1 MPTLF
6 EAAETGNIKLLV
18 ELATEGAD
26 VQQANSDGNT
36 PLMLAS
42 YAGHVE
48 IVEWLVRHA
57 KARTTEQNASGNT
70 ALLLACAYGRLDI
83 VKFLLREQGV
93 KALTQKNAQGVTP
106 LLIAAHHQQLTIFD
120 FLIRSYYLTT
130 PLVSEEKKA
139 LSAFPKD
146 SIFQYYLAVLD
157 NFSQE
162 TPNLKKLASTI
173 YKAETYL
180 NPEELSYVYF
190 IHFWI
195 LVTQK
200 AEYSGLTSK
209 TDILAINR
217 LQPNHQTELLKY
229 MFQEGY
235 LVIDSAIRDGQLH
248 MSSFNVRAYRERIEN
263 SLARHTRDA
272 NWIASSASE
281 KSELFRKYY
290 ALPLYCNLVSAYFT
304 GTLEGALNDPFG
316 YVGLDTHDPH
326 IADWVA
332 YHLSLE
338 ADVGLQD
345 FLNAFTHMRG
355 ASRTIFFETVKKYLT
370 NDIHSKAAILNALE
384 NAPDKDGTRLLWS
397 REYPRWLAS
406 LRHNLG
412 TLNPSNATLSLI
424 GLDRSISLAESFSEQ
439 IWDMQQHRPQ
449 NSQFPGNHPVYKMT
463 LPEQQEIYCKLYP
476 GLPGINDAAQLL
488 YRRLFG
494 ATGGVPWSA
503 TGMLEIDNQVIPV
516 LISQDGGEL
525 IKPNDSNL
533 DLLDKTTLAKLILFT
548 MLTNPEDGKTGNF
561 ALRKNAS
568 DQYELCSFD
577 NDQSFVGAMTETG
590 IFFKSKKIR
599 LKSFLFCLDAMK
611 DALDD
616 RAVKEFLSLEPLL
629 CLESWLQDLCLL
641 ETQYENLFKHCK
653 TRAREEKDLL
663 RRSYLDMVLPAAT
676 LMKLAYKMDR
686 LQQKLHEN
694 PKASGIE
701 LLSSV
706 EPEAGQFYG
715 LILQQPLSPTERFE
729 KLAQD
734 YALYK
739 WCSKTSQYSTTLTS
753 CKEIFEGLVP
763 DNQAGLVTP
772 RDALAILQRATQQW
786 QVLAQE
792 QVQFTSGNVQSLFSM
807 PLDEQQRLLKFT
819 RLNQFTADE
828 REKLFDALSDRK
840 DFKHLH
846 IEYPHTSLTFKIL
859 AKILKN
865 NAELE
870 NLSIRRASALTEMP
884 AVGHLKALK
893 KLVLREL
900 PLKTLIFEENLEISE
915 LILKANT
922 DLARV
927 SLKAPNLRRLR
938 IIDCPKLEKLE
949 LALSE
954 DLDDVVIESCLN
966 LPLGKFFQDWP
977 GFISQW
983 HSIPSD
989 LRGELAVF
997 ITTYFKERDKK
1008 PKKSIYEA
1016 VGTYL
1021 EHLHFLYRVVPDIKN
1036 RNEFGLA
1043 IQFLELD
1050 YTNFVKAKDYVR
1062 VVFEESVYDAVAE
1075 TVRIFHIRELV
1086 VEQILFLNQSF
1097 SLGEKQHE
1105 FLNRLNELIKQTS
1118 IVWLT
1123 FVSRL
1128 LNSDGSAL
1136 TYRPFFTDLL
1146 YKMNTFHKAVTE
1158 RLFEIISEDDA
1169 KPSKSLDSMYDQMRA
1184 MQRELK
1190 FVVRAQFIEKV
1201 CRIQDSEAWF
1211 IQYIVKVISND
1222 HDYSLQY
1229 RSAVIQ
1235 SCKHLRFKYQ
1245 KICEILQQLSESAD
1259 EHIKIIAKEALVCQQ
1274 RLESND
1280 AHVQSFF
1287 EEAPSSSEALTQRNS
1302 KNSFQEAL
1310 KLIDNYTSPLR
1321 LFRTIQNLTE
1331 LGDDKVMRR
1340 ISVIALAA
1348 CKIQLGEVLEPMFDA
1363 LFADKHESEDAFSE
1377 EYESETRPSESSN
1390 SMQIPPVAL
1399 SYEADIRI
1407 VNQTP
1412 IAEAAFRGD
1421 ITAFKKLCEDKNA
1434 QKQVKLKNSEGDTP
1448 LSLAARSS
1456 HFLVADYLIRHYYH
1470 DFSFTSTEIQAI
1482 GTMRANPQYEP
1493 YAKLV
1498 ELFSASSVRHDEIV
1512 GLLRRAE
1519 NYCTPE
1525 VLSTTYLLYLWR
1537 EVSIKA
1543 NANGYQHTQETYPIP
1558 MQRLSAEHQLEM
1570 IDHMIREGYALK
1582 DWYIH
1587 SEKLSVSNMTMDK
1600 KQVQVMRRLLEQGQY
1615 QWRLMSQNLLI
1626 EEGLIYLGLHEDGLR
1641 YALLDSERRVQTGV
1655 IPAHIVGHAL
1665 TTPFT
1670 LEQLPTKAHLL
1681 EYISKHCNTRT
1692 LLRSLIVQGV
1702 RFTKMYE
1709 ISLKG
1714 TVILPHNLYCEDSGS
1729 FIKYT
1734 VMNPSGKIVTGRFSK
1749 SELQQLGW
1757 QPPLHEEL
1765 LLFSL
1770 KPLLSKLL
1778 IITAQRGHTRPEKNT
1793 KGYSEFLRFLGSAL
1807 CCSNLRVLHLDDCD
1821 LSSGTDTLFLYR
1833 VLEQC
1838 RALTHLSLD
1847 KNHINTSSFNI
1858 LIDSLR
1864 FANGLRTLSVCYNE
1878 IEITNK
1884 QTFLSATSDTL
1895 HLANVFV
1902 TGNLIAGNVSV
1913 GPNNYSYKL
1922 NHKRRYEVMKML
1934 FRVIAAQG
1942 HQLTVRQFWT
1952 VKNVELNPN
1961 AKGAYLLGLS
1971 FSDGRTIELTLT
1983 EVEHRKFVGL
1993 AYEITNNEEERKT
2006 TETKP
2011 YQMFGQ
2017 LVMGVVLEPTLLNTV
2032 ISENKELCKK
2042 LLYHHPNGPLKGLL
2056 PYHSV
2061 FKAPAI
2067 QTAPSFLFPSMHI
2080 TFEPNRRGQGMV
2092 YLMANKVGL
2101 LDPNEH
2107 AWLGY
2112 EYLNSYGQHIFKI
2125 AHLKTNEK
2133 RDRIWIEFLKY
2144 PRSVLA
2150 SFARHRLS
2158 IAPFCVNSHDLKKMH
2173 TNILQDV
2180 VGNTS
2185 LNAGYQTMV
2194 FGSSQKPGVLNCLIY
2209 VLDKTQKILNL
2220 GVSLGAT
2227 DCRPS
2232 TLVKRFHT
2240 NFELA
2245 EAGLLDIE
2253 HSPVSESILVN
2264 NM

>member
-48 IVEWLVRHA
+48 IVEWLVRNA

-248 MSSFNVRAYRERIEN
+248 ISSFNVRAYRERIEN

-439 IWDMQQHRPQ
+439 IWDMQQHCPQ

-533 DLLDKTTLAKLILFT
+533 DLLDKTTLTKLILFT

-568 DQYELCSFD
+568 GQYELCSFD

-653 TRAREEKDLL
+653 TRARDEKDLL

-763 DNQAGLVTP
+763 DNQAELVTP

-870 NLSIRRASALTEMP
+870 SLSIRRASALTEMP

-915 LILKANT
+915 LVLKTNT
-922 DLARV
+922 DLTRV

-954 DLDDVVIESCLN
+954 DLDDVVIEGCLN

-1146 YKMNTFHKAVTE
+1146 YKMNTFHKVVTE
-1158 RLFEIISEDDA
+1158 WLFEIISEDDA

-1274 RLESND
+1274 RHESND
-1280 AHVQSFF
+1280 AHLQSFF

-1348 CKIQLGEVLEPMFDA
+1348 CKIQLGEVLEPILDA

-1434 QKQVKLKNSEGDTP
+1434 QKQVKFKNSEGDTP

-1482 GTMRANPQYEP
+1482 GTMRANPQYVP
-1493 YAKLV
+1493 YVKLV
-1498 ELFSASSVRHDEIV
+1498 ELFSASSVKHDEIL

-1582 DWYIH
+1582 GWYIH
-1587 SEKLSVSNMTMDK
+1587 SEKLSVSNMNVDK

-1615 QWRLMSQNLLI
+1615 QWRLMSQNLPI
-1626 EEGLIYLGLHEDGLR
+1626 VEGYIYLGLHKDGLG

-1655 IPAHIVGHAL
+1655 IPARIVSHAL

-1681 EYISKHCNTRT
+1681 EYISKHCNTRP

-1702 RFTKMYE
+1702 RFTKAYQFRLRGRQQFIFSNM
-1709 ISLKG
+1709 
-1714 TVILPHNLYCEDSGS
+1714 LYYTEFDAS
-1729 FIKYT
+1729 IKYT
-1734 VMNPSGKIVTGRFSK
+1734 VLSPSGEVVSGSIDKNTLK
-1749 SELQQLGW
+1749 KAGW
-1757 QPPLHEEL
+1757 IPPQNDLRL
-1765 LLFSL
+1765 ATSL
-1770 KPLLSKLL
+1770 DTALRGILA
-1778 IITAQRGHTRPEKNT
+1778 ITAKREHTRPIQET
-1793 KGYSEFLRFLGSAL
+1793 LGFRAFLDLLSSQLCLPSLRAL
-1807 CCSNLRVLHLDDCD
+1807 NLDDCD
-1821 LSSGTDTLFLYR
+1821 LFDDFDTPVLMK
-1833 VLEQC
+1833 VLEQS
-1838 RALTHLSLD
+1838 RNLVHLSLD
-1847 KNHINTSSFNI
+1847 KNHVTARGLINI
-1858 LIDSLR
+1858 LEALR
-1864 FANGLRTLSVCYNE
+1864 LHATVRTLSLRDNE
-1878 IEITNK
+1878 IDICFDDHFESINRSLNLIQNIFVSGNRIACMSSNQKNLSAHAVRTNILRLFFAILTK
-1884 QTFLSATSDTL
+1884 QTSCISVAQFLSMRNIRITQAEKGDFWMMLVFADNTEIKILLTSSEREMFISL
-1895 HLANVFV
+1895 GQNIIKESRGF
-1902 TGNLIAGNVSV
+1902 
-1913 GPNNYSYKL
+1913 
-1922 NHKRRYEVMKML
+1922 
-1934 FRVIAAQG
+1934 
-1942 HQLTVRQFWT
+1942 QL
-1952 VKNVELNPN
+1952 
-1961 AKGAYLLGLS
+1961 
-1971 FSDGRTIELTLT
+1971 
-1983 EVEHRKFVGL
+1983 
-1993 AYEITNNEEERKT
+1993 
-2006 TETKP
+2006 
-2011 YQMFGQ
+2011 
-2017 LVMGVVLEPTLLNTV
+2017 LEPMLPEIFMTV
-2032 ISENKELCKK
+2032 IREICPHMMSTSLLKTPVTDSLALCKNI
-2042 LLYHHPNGPLKGLL
+2042 LYHHAQAPLKGRLL
-2056 PYHSV
+2056 SHSV
-2061 FKAPAI
+2061 FRTQEI
-2067 QTAPSFLFPSMHI
+2067 LSAPSFLFSNMQLTSALSRQSI
-2080 TFEPNRRGQGMV
+2080 GMV
-2092 YLMANKVGL
+2092 YLLANKVGIF
-2101 LDPNEH
+2101 DANEH
-2107 AWLGY
+2107 ALLGY
-2112 EYLNSYGQHIFKI
+2112 EYLTSYGQHIFKI
-2125 AHLKTNEK
+2125 VHLTVTDDGKI
-2133 RDRIWIEFLKY
+2133 RVGFIDSDR
-2144 PRSVLA
+2144 RVLA
-2150 SFARHRLS
+2150 SYAKHSFL
-2158 IAPFCVNSHDLKKMH
+2158 IAPFLTSSHLIKEMHRSILLDIDNSIIASAK
-2173 TNILQDV
+2173 
-2180 VGNTS
+2180 
-2185 LNAGYQTMV
+2185 YQTV
-2194 FGSSQKPGVLNCLIY
+2194 ISGSSRENGVLNCLVY
-2209 VLDKTQKILNL
+2209 CLEKMAEKIQLNIPM
-2220 GVSLGAT
+2220 GRV

-2232 TLVKRFHT
+2232 TIVKRYFD
-2240 NFELA
+2240 NYKLA

-2253 HSPVSESILVN
+2253 RSSIDQR
-2264 NM
+2264 M